1 MAANLQTVLDY
12 YAAKL
17 PIQYRGLPKASA
29 TIAILVKQAVAD
41 FMAEDLA
48 EAFNL
53 DTAVGPQVD
62 ILAKYIGVPRR
73 SNVPGTIAY
82 FGYAL
87 VAGGGSVNGYNSV
100 LVSALNGFIYDRVLE
115 GSLPLTDFTDLQ
127 FLFALKLQIALNRF
141 DGTLAYIQQF
151 LAEFF
156 PDQIWVV
163 DNLNMS
169 LTYNVVAGLL
179 PIPTTILAN
188 FLPRPMGCGITIN
201 VLPVTYTRVTSDG
214 YTRVT
219 SDGFTRVTSG

>member
-1 MAANLQTVLDY
+1 MAKDLDTVVQFYVDRL
-12 YAAKL
+12 AL
-17 PIQYRGLPKASA
+17 QYRGLPKASA
-29 TIAILVKQAVAD
+29 TIAILLKQAVAD

-53 DTAVGPQVD
+53 DTAVGPQLD

-73 SNVPGTIAY
+73 SNVPGTIEY

-87 VAGGGSVNGYNSV
+87 VAGGGSINGYNSI
-100 LVSALNGFIYDRVLE
+100 LSALNGFIYDRVLE
-115 GSLPLTDFTDLQ
+115 GNLPLTDFTDLQ
-127 FLFALKLQIALNRF
+127 FLFALRLQIALNRF

-156 PDQIWVV
+156 PNQIWVV
-163 DNLNMS
+163 DNLDMS
-169 LTYNVVAGLL
+169 LTYNVVPDLL
-179 PIPTTILAN
+179 PISTTILVN

-201 VLPVTYTRVTSDG
+201 VLPVFHTRVTSDG

-219 SDGFTRVTSG
+219 STGYTRITQG